1 MRVAVVDRSPEVRE
15 AIAQLLRGRARVVEA
30 ASLAE
35 LVRLEEPAEVV
46 VADFAAC
53 AGACRG
59 EVEALRRRWP
69 GVQLVVATP
78 GDEAEYAAA
87 AAALA
92 ADGWVPKPRLGLLL
106 PQVLARLGKSLA
118 TAR

>member
-1 MRVAVVDRSPEVRE
+1 MERGKREPQDYAAVCGLYWTGSAWYEVLD
-15 AIAQLLRGRARVVEA
+15 ATCATQDQLEG
-30 ASLAE
+30 E
-35 LVRLEEPAEVV
+35 LGNLCPV
-46 VADFAAC
+46 FAC

>member
-1 MRVAVVDRSPEVRE
+1 
-15 AIAQLLRGRARVVEA
+15 VVEA

-53 AGACRG
+53 AGPCRG
-59 EVEALRRRWP
+59 ELEALRSRWP
-69 GVQLVVATP
+69 GVHLVVATP
-78 GDEAEYAAA
+78 GDEGEYARA

-106 PQVLARLGKSLA
+106 PRLLERLEKSLA